1 MSEDSERPNPS
12 ASIST
17 LNRIESL
24 VMDFLEQLASQTES
38 EDNASA
44 SRRKILLELV
54 NRLKPTSTKCL
65 TYPRKAIS
73 GSARPFAQLL
83 RLLDLSHEAI
93 IANEPLTKRE
103 VFYRD
108 VSLFKSQRVVDQL
121 LDDVTATFRLER
133 RDMNIR
139 ASPKGLV
146 CGEGLTIEL
155 LCGDRI
161 DVNTMGGTL
170 IPVMEDVKAYHV
182 SEGIRWVLVV
192 EKEAVFNALC
202 HLHLVEHPT
211 LLAQGLLITG
221 KGYPDMATRH
231 LVNYLAN
238 ALPQSVPILALV
250 DGDPHGLDILSVYKY
265 GSQSLQHEND
275 KLTANRLIAL
285 GLWTSDIQELCIS
298 LDSMLPLTLGDERKA
313 FSMLQRTIPKK
324 WKKELMRMVH
334 TRRKA
339 EIEIL
344 LSMPRGSDTST
355 PSGQLDLSPFLSYLL
370 HRINSS
376 IVRVES

>member
-1 MSEDSERPNPS
+1 
-12 ASIST
+12 
-17 LNRIESL
+17 
-24 VMDFLEQLASQTES
+24 
-38 EDNASA
+38 
-44 SRRKILLELV
+44 
-54 NRLKPTSTKCL
+54 
-65 TYPRKAIS
+65 
-73 GSARPFAQLL
+73 
-83 RLLDLSHEAI
+83 
-93 IANEPLTKRE
+93 
-103 VFYRD
+103 
-108 VSLFKSQRVVDQL
+108 
-121 LDDVTATFRLER
+121 
-133 RDMNIR
+133 
-139 ASPKGLV
+139 
-146 CGEGLTIEL
+146 
-155 LCGDRI
+155 
-161 DVNTMGGTL
+161 
-170 IPVMEDVKAYHV
+170 
-182 SEGIRWVLVV
+182 
-192 EKEAVFNALC
+192 
-202 HLHLVEHPT
+202 
-211 LLAQGLLITG
+211 
-221 KGYPDMATRH
+221 MATRH